1 MKKTYRIILRITAV
15 GVIILICAW
24 LFLWGYITYN
34 KETILEKVKAGI
46 NRQIEGKIE
55 IENLSTNFFY
65 NFPNISIR
73 LYNVSIKDSLWNIHH
88 HDFLKAENIYA
99 RLQFFSLFSGK
110 PAVGKVTVENAVIY
124 YYTDT
129 AGNANLVKANET
141 AEENKG
147 GNIPSL
153 LFKNTR
159 IIFDYPGRNKFHDIE
174 LKKME
179 CDIVS
184 TDSGQLFKINI
195 NAFVH
200 GLGFNTTKGS
210 YLKEKLLS
218 GDFNLQFTKSKNILF
233 NNIKLY
239 IDKQSF
245 LFTGKFSTTEKNFS
259 LAIKTQKID
268 FKKAISLLTQTTQQ
282 KFTAFNILQPVDINA
297 ELTGPTLYKT
307 IPLTAI
313 YFTVKDADIET
324 PAGQFNK
331 SSFAGDFTNEI
342 DPGKPRLDDNSQLS
356 IKDFS
361 ANWENILLTANK
373 IEISNLLQ
381 PFLTCD
387 LHSNFKL
394 VALND
399 LTGSNTMRF
408 IKGNGEMNINYKGS
422 LTDNDTL
429 ATVMHGNILL
439 KDAAINYLPRNITL
453 DKLQG
458 NFVFKNKDV
467 FIEQLKAQ
475 AGSTALNM
483 NGAVKNLTE
492 LIYTYPEKLV
502 LEWNVATPNL
512 DLDDFI
518 NFLGKKSK
526 RTEKKLPGKNKLIRM
541 ANKIDDMLEY
551 GTANLNVQAAR
562 LNYKKFT
569 ATNFNTSV
577 SLLQNQIILNNARL
591 NHAGG
596 AMSFNGSLTDNG
608 TANAVKMQSVI
619 TNTDIPALFKSFNN
633 FGQDAITG
641 ENMKGQLSGAVDL
654 TANIS
659 DKGIISSNS
668 LASIV
673 KFSVINGELN
683 NFEPL
688 QKVAASLFK
697 KRDFS
702 NVRFAEL
709 NNTLTVNG
717 SAISFD
723 KMEIRSN
730 VFTMFVGGV
739 YDTKKGTDMNIELP
753 LSNLKKIADDEEVIK
768 KGKTGAKIRVRAK
781 TGDDGKLKVS
791 WNPFNNGK
799 KAKEK
804 K

>member
-1 MKKTYRIILRITAV
+1 MKKTYCIILRVTAFA
-15 GVIILICAW
+15 VIILICAW

-34 KETILEKVKAGI
+34 KASILEKVKAGI
-46 NRQIEGKIE
+46 NRQVKGKIE

-73 LYNVSIKDSLWNIHH
+73 LSNVSIKDSLWNNHH

-99 RLQFFSLFSGK
+99 RLQLFSLFSGK
-110 PAVGKVTVENAVIY
+110 PAVAKVTVENAVIY

-129 AGNANLVKANET
+129 AGNANLVKTNET
-141 AEENKG
+141 DTEKQT
-147 GNIPSL
+147 GNIPRL
-153 LFKNTR
+153 VFKNTR
-159 IIFDYPGRNKFHDIE
+159 IVFDYPSRNKFHDVE
-174 LKKME
+174 LKRME
-179 CDIVS
+179 CNIIS
-184 TDSGQLFKINI
+184 TYSGQLFKINI
-195 NAFVH
+195 NALVH

-210 YLKEKLLS
+210 YLKEKPFS
-218 GDFNLQFTKSKNILF
+218 GDFNLQFTKSKDILF

-239 IDKQSF
+239 IDKQPF
-245 LFTGKFSTTEKNFS
+245 LFTGNFSTTKKVFS
-259 LAIKTQKID
+259 LGIKTQKID

-307 IPLTAI
+307 IPLATI
-313 YFTVKDADIET
+313 LFNVKDADIET

-331 SSFAGDFTNEI
+331 CSFAGDFTNEI
-342 DPGKPRLDDNSQLS
+342 DAGKARLDDNSKISLQKFTAS
-356 IKDFS
+356 
-361 ANWENILLTANK
+361 WENILLTANK
-373 IEISNLLQ
+373 IEVSNFLQ
-381 PFLTCD
+381 PFLKCD

-399 LTGSNTMRF
+399 LTESNTMRL
-408 IKGNGEMNINYKGS
+408 IKGNGEMNVNYKGS
-422 LTDNDTL
+422 LTDNDTI
-429 ATVMHGNILL
+429 ATVMDGNILL
-439 KDAAINYLPRNITL
+439 KDAAVNYLPRNITL
-453 DKLQG
+453 DKMQG
-458 NFVFKNKDV
+458 NFVFKNKDLI
-467 FIEQLKAQ
+467 IEQLKAQ
-475 AGSTALNM
+475 AGTTQLSM
-483 NGAVKNLTE
+483 NGEVKNLTE

-502 LEWNVATPNL
+502 LEWTVATPNL

-526 RTEKKLPGKNKLIRM
+526 RAANKEPGKNKLIRM

-551 GTANLNVQAAR
+551 GTANLNVQAGR

-577 SLLQNQIILNNARL
+577 SMLQNQIVLNNAKL

-596 AMSFNGSLTDNG
+596 SMSFNGSLTDNG
-608 TANAVKMQSVI
+608 SANAVKMQSII
-619 TNTDIPALFKSFNN
+619 TNTDIPALFKSFSN

-641 ENMKGQLSGAVDL
+641 ENMKGQLSGTVNL
-654 TANIS
+654 TANLS
-659 DKGIISSNS
+659 DKGIINSNS

-673 KFSVINGELN
+673 KFSVVNGELN

-702 NVRFAEL
+702 SVRFAEL
-709 NNTLTVNG
+709 NNTLIING

-768 KGKTGAKIRVRAK
+768 KGKTGAKVRLRAK

-799 KAKEK
+799 KVKEK
-804 K
+804 